1 MESLK
6 NLSPFS
12 VLFYM
17 NTTELPNGNFAYQ
30 KDKSVLGVNKS
41 FFKVKDGLI
50 FNLLNVVLKIKNIN
64 IIDM

>member
-6 NLSPFS
+6 KLSPFS

-17 NTTELPNGNFAYQ
+17 NTIELPNGNFAYQ

-50 FNLLNVVLKIKNIN
+50 FNLLNVVLKIKI
-64 IIDM
+64 